1 MNDKEKCIHS
11 IVSLTGF
18 FRRDGVSEPDPE
30 MFRYLLETTR
40 VAMFPTIPSDEMWEI
55 VDECSK
61 QDNEVVKLTMK
72 MVKYLEEREEE

>member
-1 MNDKEKCIHS
+1 
-11 IVSLTGF
+11 
-18 FRRDGVSEPDPE
+18 
-30 MFRYLLETTR
+30 LETTR

-55 VDECSK
+55 ADECSK